1 MTQTH
6 SKTDLKG
13 LSPACNNALARW
25 HEMAA
30 SRDLSKVGEI
40 ARDDVAFRSP
50 VAHTPYI
57 GREAL
62 TLVLSTVIRVFE
74 DFTYHRQFASDD
86 GMSVALE
93 FSAHVGG
100 KELKGA
106 DFIRFDEDGLI
117 AEFEVMIRPASGLMA
132 LGQVMG
138 AALDGKLDAFK
149 GKQS

>member
-1 MTQTH
+1 MKLKHAPSLQT
-6 SKTDLKG
+6 
-13 LSPACNNALARW
+13 LARW

-40 ARDDVAFRSP
+40 ACEDVIFRSP
-50 VAHTPYI
+50 VAHSPYH

-62 TLVLSTVIRVFE
+62 TLVLNTVIKVFE
-74 DFTYHRQFASDD
+74 DFTYHRQFATED

-100 KELKGA
+100 KQLKGA
-106 DFIRFDEDGLI
+106 DFIRFDENGLI

-132 LGQVMG
+132 LGQAMG
-138 AALDGKLDAFK
+138 AALDGKMHILK
-149 GKQS
+149 GETE